1 MASPPL
7 ATVGTQ
13 LQLLLLALDAALY
26 PTLLAAVVI
35 LLNQP
40 RRVAL
45 LSAYLAG
52 GLLISIGAGL
62 FVVFALKGAYHGGN
76 AGLSSTI
83 DLAVGGLA
91 LLLAV
96 ALATRADARIG
107 ERRKGRSSE
116 AADPSAQKGEPVMQ
130 RILARESRPLVFLAA
145 LVMNLPSAAY
155 LVALKDITAVHHSTG
170 ATIVLVVAFN
180 LIMFLLAEVPLIGL
194 IVNPQGTEEAVLKLN
209 GWLSANGRRIAIVLC
224 VILGAFLT
232 IRGIA
237 SA

>member
-7 ATVGTQ
+7 ATVDTQ

-52 GLLISIGAGL
+52 GLLVSIGAGL
-62 FVVFALKGAYHGGN
+62 FVVFALKGAFHGSN
-76 AGLSSTI
+76 SGLSSTI

-96 ALATRADARIG
+96 ALATRADARFA
-107 ERRKGRSSE
+107 ERRKGKSSV
-116 AADPSAQKGEPVMQ
+116 AADPNAQKGEPVMQ
-130 RILARESRPLVFLAA
+130 RILARESTPLVFLAA

-155 LVALKDITAVHHSTG
+155 LVALKDITAAHHSTG
-170 ATIVLVVAFN
+170 ATVVLVVAFN
-180 LIMFLLAEVPLIGL
+180 LIMFMLAEVPLIGL

-209 GWLSANGRRIAIVLC
+209 GWFSENGRRIAIVLC
-224 VILGAFLT
+224 VVLGAFLT
-232 IRGIA
+232 VRGIINA
-237 SA
+237 